1 MYNSIMKRKKI
12 LFILIVL
19 VVNLFSKD
27 LEKVNL
33 QLDWLNQFQ
42 FAGYYIA
49 KEKGFYK
56 EKGFDV
62 SINDF
67 TKETNLVEEVL
78 KNEHTY
84 AVGTSSLIIDKMNNK
99 DIVLLAAIFQNSP
112 LTFISLKSSNIDSIF
127 DFKNKK
133 IMITSTTINS
143 ASIKSLIKSHNIKFE
158 DITFVPHSFDIN
170 DLIEGKVDVMTS
182 YLSNEPYILKN
193 KNIEF
198 NLFNPV
204 DYGFNFYS
212 GLLFTSGKEVR
223 NNPTRVKD
231 FYDASIKGWIY
242 AFNNIEESA
251 KIIYE
256 KYNTQNKT
264 LDALIYEAKI
274 LKDLAQKNDPKYLG
288 YINPIKINE
297 IKRLYLLLGITTYS
311 EVDFNNFIFDEN
323 KVPLTTIENNYLK
336 NNEFSLI
343 NELQNIP
350 FSFIKH
356 NKIQG
361 IQSDLIKLLCE
372 KIDIKI
378 SNKKLNNLYFD
389 IIYSTKNYNYKDMIH
404 SKPLLTIPISL
415 VTRSDINENIKLSD
429 LKDKKIAILKNLDI
443 DEKLK
448 NTYKNINFVFVN
460 NKQEA
465 FDLIKKEEIYGFI
478 DNTFSLSYTIS
489 KNHPSNIKISENLPF
504 HTYLRISTKKEN
516 FLLIDIINKAI
527 PYLEEEKKENIL
539 KKYQLIIIEQIDDNS
554 LIYKFIIP
562 LLFIILIFSILV
574 NKMNNEINRKNKS
587 EEELKDFA
595 NKDGLTSLYNK
606 RKIDSII
613 KSEILNS
620 ETNDQ
625 TFSILFFDIDDFKL
639 INDNF
644 GHIVG
649 DEVLKKLCNLI
660 SENIR
665 QTDIFGRWGGEEFIV
680 ILSNTTTNK
689 AFILADDLRKLV
701 YENDFCLNKPISI
714 SIGITQYCE
723 NDSAEDIIK
732 RADKAMYYVKKRG
745 KNSVKIL

>member
-223 NNPTRVKD
+223 DNPTRVKD

-242 AFNNIEESA
+242 AFSNIEESA

-274 LKDLAQKNDPKYLG
+274 LKKLAQKNDPKYLG

-350 FSFIKH
+350 FSFIEH

-361 IQSDLIKLLCE
+361 IQSDLIKLLYE

-620 ETNDQ
+620 ETKDQ

-745 KNSVKIL
+745 KNSVKVL

>member
-574 NKMNNEINRKNKS
+574 NKMNNEINRRNKS
-587 EEELKDFA
+587 EEELKEFV
-595 NKDGLTSLYNK
+595 NKDDLTSIYNK

-620 ETNDQ
+620 ETKDQ

-660 SENIR
+660 SKNIR

-745 KNSVKIL
+745 KNSVKVL